1 MQTILRRKFLTR
13 IKNITGILFIT
24 FSMAM
29 ATPAFA
35 APSDEPAELAAE
47 YTEVSENTSET
58 ASESDTS
65 EAPKVIRLTDS
76 KTSETADS
84 SNDTADEAAASDN
97 ESAEETEEA
106 GSGISGSNVI
116 EFAKQFLGGRYRYG
130 GSSLTGG
137 TDCSGFTMSVYRNFG
152 IALPHSSASQRSVGT
167 AVGSLEQAEA
177 GDIVCYSGHVALYIG
192 NGQIIHALNAN
203 KGITIS
209 NARYNR
215 ILAIR
220 RVL

>member
-13 IKNITGILFIT
+13 IKSITGTLFIT
-24 FSMAM
+24 LSMAM
-29 ATPAFA
+29 ATPVLA
-35 APSDEPAELAAE
+35 APTDEPAALAAE
-47 YTEVSENTSET
+47 YTGASENTSEA
-58 ASESDTS
+58 ASESSTS
-65 EAPKVIRLTDS
+65 EVPNVIRLTDS
-76 KTSETADS
+76 KTSDTGS
-84 SNDTADEAAASDN
+84 SDDTADEAAEDN
-97 ESAEETEEA
+97 NEEAEETEEA
-106 GSGISGSNVI
+106 NSAVSGSKVI

-192 NGQIIHALNAN
+192 NGQIIHALNAS